1 MYTGHHSLPTGIRF
15 PFLRGTGFRHKGHK
29 RLFMSQRPMH
39 SSWKWCSQGKRV
51 IISFFFA
58 ILLLLRPGRFWIVHH
73 PSRRSMQIAHD
84 GVRVTIA
91 SNSDWTSLTEKPVAI
106 DVSVARIKLSSTQRR
121 WRSSMFTSKRSLG
134 EPALSKA
141 LNILRIRGGC
151 SFLGTWMN
159 ESQSEIS
166 LV

>member
-1 MYTGHHSLPTGIRF
+1 MFCIRWRFMNINQLSLMAKTLQLKCQNQINLCNKTWLLPVRSNLIQTLQAMDKKPRTYIAHHSLPTGIRF

-58 ILLLLRPGRFWIVHH
+58 ILLLLRPGRCWIVHH
-73 PSRRSMQIAHD
+73 SSRRSMQIAHD

-91 SNSDWTSLTEKPVAI
+91 SNSDW
-106 DVSVARIKLSSTQRR
+106 
-121 WRSSMFTSKRSLG
+121 
-134 EPALSKA
+134 
-141 LNILRIRGGC
+141 
-151 SFLGTWMN
+151 
-159 ESQSEIS
+159 
-166 LV
+166 